1 MNKLSKEKQSRIAL
15 VGLCSVGI
23 SVGLYFL
30 VVKNQLDTLAVSVS
44 KTAEIRSKV
53 DQANSFLKQSATL
66 EKKLAGISDELNQRE
81 ADMVPDRDTYDAM
94 LKTIRAFEVSRTG
107 VFPLVI
113 DQPRTN
119 ELQMLPKFPYKA
131 AIFHATGRGFY
142 HEFGRFIADFENTFR
157 LSQIVN
163 LDVAPAGLT
172 SSGMGG
178 APLTQ
183 TDAEILVFNFDIIVP
198 IKPSGSFPE
207 KK

>member
-15 VGLCSVGI
+15 VGMCAVGI

-30 VVKNQLDTLAVSVS
+30 VVQNQLDSMAASVR
-44 KTAEIRSKV
+44 KTAEIHSKV
-53 DQANSFLKQSATL
+53 DQANSFLKQSVTL
-66 EKKLAGISDELNQRE
+66 EKRLAEVSEELDLRE
-81 ADMVPDRDTYDAM
+81 GDMVPDRDTYDAM
-94 LKTIRAFEVSRTG
+94 LKTIRAFEASRRG

-119 ELQMLPKFPYKA
+119 DLQLLPKFPYKV

-163 LDVAPAGLT
+163 LEVAPAGLGN
-172 SSGMGG
+172 SGLGVT
-178 APLTQ
+178 PLTQ
-183 TDAEILVFNFDIIVP
+183 ADAELLVFNFDMIVP